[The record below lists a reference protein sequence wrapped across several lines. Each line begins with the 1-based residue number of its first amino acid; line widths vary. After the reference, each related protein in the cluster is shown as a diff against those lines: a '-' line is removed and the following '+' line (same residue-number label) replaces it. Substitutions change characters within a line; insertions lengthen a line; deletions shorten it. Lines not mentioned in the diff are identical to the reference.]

1 MSTAA
6 PRRRRPLQVVIGVVL
21 VALAFVGVLVV
32 ARLAS
37 APTQKITIVSAAR
50 AIHVGKKITAD
61 DLATIQVDAPGPTG
75 GIRDKTA
82 AIDKLARQNIA
93 AGEAVLDT
101 ALTLETA
108 VAPARLYFT
117 LPAGKVALNI
127 PAGDISPYVQPGDQI
142 DVIATPKSTNPNTN
156 QETKTTLKGLLV
168 LAVGA
173 PGTSA
178 SGSTTSSGGNLVVQV
193 SLQDAEALQFI
204 VKNTDFTYVLKSP
217 QDATATDP
225 DTTGIDLP
233 NFKTKFGYR

>member
-6 PRRRRPLQVVIGVVL
+6 PRRRRPLQVVIGLVL

-37 APTQKITIVSAAR
+37 APQQKITIVSAAKD
-50 AIHVGKKITAD
+50 IHVGRKIAAAD
-61 DLATIQVDAPGPTG
+61 LSTIQVDAPGPTG
-75 GIRDKTA
+75 GFQDKTA
-82 AIDKLARQNIA
+82 PVGKLARQNIVV
-93 AGEAVLDT
+93 GQPVLDNEL
-101 ALTLETA
+101 AAETVA
-108 VAPARLYFT
+108 APARLYFT

-142 DVIATPKSTNPNTN
+142 DVIATPKVTSTTN

-173 PGTSA
+173 PGTTSN
-178 SGSTTSSGGNLVVQV
+178 GSTTSSGGNLVVQV
-193 SLQDAEALQFI
+193 SLPDAEALQFI

-217 QDATATDP
+217 QDVGNPDP
-225 DTTGIDLP
+225 STNGMDLP
-233 NFKTKFGYR
+233 TFRSTFGYR